1 MSNDETDDY
10 NDNDT
15 DYNLDTNPDPGTDLS
30 NPVTP
35 IEPIEAPAPVSL
47 PTPDYST
54 SFCRARTTEPTIG
67 SFVNRL
73 FGSMDTGGVPG
84 FAFFACFACIGL
96 IALLVILWYSVKYS
110 DLVKPFMSGGLKLL
124 WYLFIYF
131 LIISVLVLFIQF
143 LYYFAYWF
151 EITIH
156 YFNLFINPLL
166 NDRVSSLCCLFSDY
180 VNWLIYYPAM
190 IFYFFCLVMVVL
202 FDVLILIPVL
212 VFFGFLIGF
221 LFSLLGDRETTAKG
235 LMGQIS
241 SAMNDASVSGM
252 FSQGLQK
259 MKDSTEGITKHFKA
273 PPTGQSVQ
281 PEVK

>member
-1 MSNDETDDY
+1 MSTDETDDY
-10 NDNDT
+10 NLDTDNT
-15 DYNLDTNPDPGTDLS
+15 DYNVDPDPGTDLS

-54 SFCRARTTEPTIG
+54 SFCRARTSEPTIG

-84 FAFFACFACIGL
+84 FVFFACFAGIGL

-110 DLVKPFMSGGLKLL
+110 DLVKPFMSGSLKLL

-143 LYYFAYWF
+143 LYYFAYWV

-190 IFYFFCLVMVVL
+190 IFYFFCLVMVLL
-202 FDVLILIPVL
+202 FDFLILIPVL

-221 LFSLLGDRETTAKG
+221 LFSLLGDRDTSAKG

-241 SAMNDASVSGM
+241 SVMKDASISGM
-252 FSQGLQK
+252 FSKGIQK
-259 MKDSTEGITKHFKA
+259 MKDSTEGITKHFK
-273 PPTGQSVQ
+273 TNQSGQPQ